1 MEHETAGDPITGLK
15 WTRKTTGKIAE
26 KLKALDIN
34 VSANTV
40 GRILKEM
47 GFSLRVN
54 HKKKPSG
61 TKNPP
66 KPADRDRQFIYIGE
80 LRERFAREGYPV
92 ISVDT
97 KKKEAVGN
105 FKNNGNSWEQKPIE
119 VNDHD
124 FRSDA
129 IGMAVPYGI
138 YDTILNQGAIF
149 VGDSYDTPAF
159 AVDCINLWWRI
170 HGQKYYPNAREL
182 LILADSGGS
191 NSNRSRVW
199 KWGIQQKLCL
209 KHNLTVTVC
218 HYPPGSSKWNPIEHR
233 LFSEIS
239 KNWAGVPL
247 ESYEKVIKYARTTTT
262 ATSLKVRARLIR
274 KEYQKGQQVSDEDMN
289 NLSIEKHDIFPNWN
303 YTLKLD

>member
-1 MEHETAGDPITGLK
+1 MKHETAGDPITGLK

-34 VSANTV
+34 ISANTV

-66 KPADRDRQFIYIGE
+66 KPADRDRQFIYISK
-80 LRERFAREGYPV
+80 LREISAREGCPV

-97 KKKEAVGN
+97 KKKEAVGH
-105 FKNNGNSWEQKPIE
+105 FKNHGNSWEEKPIE

-138 YDTILNQGAIF
+138 YDTILNQGVIF

-159 AVDCINLWWRI
+159 AVDGIDLWWRI

-199 KWGIQQKLCL
+199 KWGIQQKLCV

-262 ATSLKVRARLIR
+262 ATGLKVRARLIR

-289 NLSIEKHDIFPNWN
+289 NLSIEKHDLFPNWN